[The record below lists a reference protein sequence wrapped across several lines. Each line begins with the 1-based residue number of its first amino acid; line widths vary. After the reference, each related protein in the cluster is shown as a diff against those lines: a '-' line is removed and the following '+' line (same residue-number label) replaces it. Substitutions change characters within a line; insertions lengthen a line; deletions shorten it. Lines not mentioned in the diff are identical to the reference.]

1 LFPKSGNSA
10 PQEAPDAGGVAKLAV
25 LLRELCIDPASVDAA
40 VRSLATWSFVQEG
53 PHILMEVRYDDRSV
67 VSARSSD
74 ESMMLLPWEITRVG
88 PRTDDYDADL
98 GLAIADVLPDGF
110 SLRNHLRGDGAGAAL
125 GHAIGATSQRYQ
137 RAEFGAIFGNEALAA
152 IDATLA
158 EPMFRV
164 GYGVVVSGHPRG
176 SRDTVTFSLAPRSD
190 AVAAIMTAAHAGTDE
205 LATIRRTSTLTD
217 TRPNS
222 SLGVYR
228 PTTSDDELP
237 DIADLLR
244 DVPTALRGDPRYG
257 QLRASVNNDVF
268 VSMLGEL
275 GDGAGY
281 AIVAPTGAALLA
293 LDRPATDEAMPDTCV
308 PHRFKPHTWTCRTF
322 ADPRI
327 R

>member
-1 LFPKSGNSA
+1 
-10 PQEAPDAGGVAKLAV
+10 
-25 LLRELCIDPASVDAA
+25 
-40 VRSLATWSFVQEG
+40 
-53 PHILMEVRYDDRSV
+53 
-67 VSARSSD
+67 
-74 ESMMLLPWEITRVG
+74 
-88 PRTDDYDADL
+88 
-98 GLAIADVLPDGF
+98 
-110 SLRNHLRGDGAGAAL
+110 L

-190 AVAAIMTAAHAGTDE
+190 AAAAIVTAVHAGTDE
-205 LATIRRTSTLTD
+205 LATIRRLSALAD
-217 TRPNS
+217 ALSNI

-237 DIADLLR
+237 AIAEVLN
-244 DVPTALRGDPRYG
+244 DVPTSLRGDHRYG
-257 QLRASVNNDVF
+257 ELRASVNNDVF
-268 VSMLGEL
+268 VSMLDAL
-275 GDGAGY
+275 GASVGY

-293 LDRPATDEAMPDTCV
+293 RDRPATDEAMPDACV
-308 PHRFKPHTWTCRTF
+308 PHRFKAHTWTCCTF
-322 ADPRI
+322 ADPRP